1 MIAGLVFD
9 VLVVVVNWNVVL
21 SQRGVVGFLG
31 MVLA

>member
-9 VLVVVVNWNVVL
+9 VLVVVNWNVVL

>member
-9 VLVVVVNWNVVL
+9 VLVVVNWNVVL
-21 SQRGVVGFLG
+21 SRRGVVGFLG